1 MLENTTICL
10 TRARRVRLDNV
21 GEILMML
28 NCFYVTF
35 YLMRMLLVV
44 IPTADLPIYVTIWAH
59 VLIIA
64 PSVVIVIFLAPMHA
78 KVSPIRL
85 SEECRQPVD
94 PSHCTWGVERRGEFS
109 PLGPGAGCFLALGSG
124 LGLVGTVSAR
134 RRKRAKDGE
143 KTGTKWA
150 RYGQKSVNQGS

>member
-1 MLENTTICL
+1 MLGNTTICL

-35 YLMRMLLVV
+35 YLLRMLLVV

-78 KVSPIRL
+78 KVSPPPSLRTSRQADHVITHSTSVSWPTCW
-85 SEECRQPVD
+85 SETT
-94 PSHCTWGVERRGEFS
+94 S
-109 PLGPGAGCFLALGSG
+109 
-124 LGLVGTVSAR
+124 
-134 RRKRAKDGE
+134 
-143 KTGTKWA
+143 
-150 RYGQKSVNQGS
+150 

>member
-1 MLENTTICL
+1 MLENATICL

-35 YLMRMLLVV
+35 YLLRMLLVV

-78 KVSPIRL
+78 KVSPIPSPKNAVRL
-85 SEECRQPVD
+85 TTAVLRTVQVP
-94 PSHCTWGVERRGEFS
+94 
-109 PLGPGAGCFLALGSG
+109 PGQRAG
-124 LGLVGTVSAR
+124 AR
-134 RRKRAKDGE
+134 RRADRGGLLRA
-143 KTGTKWA
+143 
-150 RYGQKSVNQGS
+150 R

>member
-85 SEECRQPVD
+85 SEECRQAD
-94 PSHCTWGVERRGEFS
+94 HG
-109 PLGPGAGCFLALGSG
+109 
-124 LGLVGTVSAR
+124 GTLR
-134 RRKRAKDGE
+134 FR
-143 KTGTKWA
+143 
-150 RYGQKSVNQGS
+150 